1 MIRVV
6 IVDDEK
12 PSTESLSIELR
23 SMRKDILI
31 SGVFNKPVEAL
42 HFIKNNDFDL
52 LFLDIEMPGMNGFDL
67 LDKLDKTDF
76 EVIFT
81 TAYDQYAIKAFKFS
95 AIHYLL
101 KPIDY
106 DDLTAAID
114 LWERRKQGIRR
125 EQIELFKELM
135 SKSNINHQ
143 KIALPTTDGFELI
156 NIQDII
162 RCQAENNYTR
172 FFLADGAQY
181 LICRTLKDVESILVN
196 NQFIR
201 THQSHLI
208 NPVFIRKYIRNDG
221 GFLIMEDESKISIS
235 RARKESIINLINSM
249 ERLL

>member
-12 PSTESLSIELR
+12 PSTESLSIELK
-23 SMRKDILI
+23 SIRKDILI
-31 SGVFNKPVEAL
+31 AGVFNKPLEAL

-52 LFLDIEMPGMNGFDL
+52 LFLDIEMPGMSGFDL

-106 DDLTAAID
+106 DDLTAAIEM
-114 LWERRKQGIRR
+114 WETRKQVIRR

-135 SKSNINHQ
+135 AKSNINHH

-172 FFLADGAQY
+172 FYLTDGSQY

-196 NQFIR
+196 NQFMR

-208 NPVFIRKYIRNDG
+208 NPAFIKKYIRNDG
-221 GFLIMEDESKISIS
+221 GYLIMEDESKISIS
-235 RARKESIINLINSM
+235 RARKENILNLINSM